1 MYSRVYDPLSCSTGV
16 FLWSTPG
23 HHYISVPASRKEK
36 ESTQEMCVLSIRFK
50 PGSEICHFLSCPIG
64 GNSVTW
70 PHLAA
75 REAGKC
81 LTGQLCSWLPFF
93 IYFFKIIFLIFWL
106 SWVFAALHRLSLVGS
121 EWGATLRC
129 HAWASHYGGFSSCG
143 AQTRSTWAW

>member
-36 ESTQEMCVLSIRFK
+36 ESTQEMCELSIRFK

-93 IYFFKIIFLIFWL
+93 IYFFKIILFIYFLAVL
-106 SWVFAALHRLSLVGS
+106 GLCCFAQAFSSCS
-121 EWGATLRC
+121 EWGATLCC

-143 AQTRSTWAW
+143 AQTRGMWA